1 MAPPFLLVHGA
12 WHSGSCWRPLVD
24 ELTARGEVA
33 VTVDLPTEDPDAT
46 IEDYAAVAT
55 AAVAHVD
62 GPVVVVGH
70 SLGGVTIP
78 LVAQRRPVAGLV
90 FLAAVLP
97 VPGELPG
104 AAMGDDA
111 FSEGYAELAATQV
124 VEDRGASRWRREPAI
139 AAFYHD
145 VPDELLDE
153 AVAGL
158 RLQHWGPTIAPWPG
172 AAYPDVPTR
181 YVACTDDR
189 ILDPGWQLRISQEVL
204 GVEAEVLHTSHS
216 PMLSAPGPLA
226 DLLLAPF
233 SPPG

>member
-33 VTVDLPTEDPDAT
+33 LTVDLPSEDPAAT
-46 IEDYAAVAT
+46 LDDYVAAAVA
-55 AAVAHVD
+55 AAAGVD

-78 LVAQRRPVAGLV
+78 LVAERRPVAELV
-90 FLAAVLP
+90 FLAAVLAT
-97 VPGELPG
+97 PGELPV
-104 AAMGDDA
+104 AAMGPDA
-111 FSEGYAELAATQV
+111 FSEGYDEISAAGLVTG
-124 VEDRGASRWRREPAI
+124 DDGATHWRRDGAV

-145 VPDELLDE
+145 VPEGLLDE

-158 RLQHWGPTIAPWPG
+158 RRQFFGAVATPWPL
-172 AAYPDVPTR
+172 AAYPDVSTR
-181 YVACTDDR
+181 YVACSDDR
-189 ILDPGWQLRISQEVL
+189 ILDPGWQLRVSQEVL
-204 GVEAEVLHTSHS
+204 GVEAEVLPTSHS

-226 DLLLAPF
+226 DLLLAPY
-233 SPPG
+233 